1 MRPRSSCC
9 SYCRCHSVRA
19 LDGAARTLV
28 PMRSQSAMEQVRI
41 ETLHP
46 RQMLPS
52 KAASMRRAALPV
64 AARNRPQAARRHRV
78 AAAWCLLRETCCG
91 LSPACR
97 PLQPPLV
104 VRLASDRVALSRRRA
119 STTSQARNASWWKI
133 RSLRLPT
140 KSGVWYRRERL
151 LSSAHPHCRRHIRAG
166 GGCSR
171 RRWTAAGRQPP
182 PGGLLSVGNC
192 RPLSVADTRRRFG
205 FHGVVAVFGMS
216 VEGRAHPT
224 RRQTARA
231 GVDTTRHASL
241 RQPWHW
247 CSVYGPLWV

>member
-1 MRPRSSCC
+1 
-9 SYCRCHSVRA
+9 
-19 LDGAARTLV
+19 
-28 PMRSQSAMEQVRI
+28 
-41 ETLHP
+41 
-46 RQMLPS
+46 MLPS

-104 VRLASDRVALSRRRA
+104 VRLASDRVPLSRRRA

-133 RSLRLPT
+133 RSLPT

-171 RRWTAAGRQPP
+171 RRWTAAARGVLPPVVCGRHSSALWVPR
-182 PGGLLSVGNC
+182 C
-192 RPLSVADTRRRFG
+192 CF
-205 FHGVVAVFGMS
+205 AVFGMS

-231 GVDTTRHASL
+231 GVDAVRHTPL

-247 CSVYGPLWV
+247 CSVHGPLCV

>member
-1 MRPRSSCC
+1 MILRGMTERQRRKRARRVQARHSQQRLRARIHRTIRAQWSLQFAWRRPVPGFADGGHSKMRPCSSCC

-104 VRLASDRVALSRRRA
+104 VRLASDRVPLSRRRA

-133 RSLRLPT
+133 RSVPT

-151 LSSAHPHCRRHIRAG
+151 LSSAHGHCRRHICADSV
-166 GGCSR
+166 CSC
-171 RRWTAAGRQPP
+171 RRW
-182 PGGLLSVGNC
+182 SVVC
-192 RPLSVADTRRRFG
+192 
-205 FHGVVAVFGMS
+205 
-216 VEGRAHPT
+216 
-224 RRQTARA
+224 
-231 GVDTTRHASL
+231 
-241 RQPWHW
+241 
-247 CSVYGPLWV
+247 